1 MFGTPEMR
9 KWYFLSPFGMNR
21 LVCRGTRTQNLSSL
35 TAMTITTG
43 SVVLFDYTLT
53 DDEKDIIDSS
63 KDGGPLAYLHGEGQI
78 VKGLEKA
85 MEGRK
90 AGDSF
95 SITVSPEEA
104 YGLPDP
110 EKIAVVTADQIEG
123 GEDLE
128 EGMQLEASNDEGEQI
143 VVVSKIE
150 GNKVTLDGNHPLAG
164 MTLHFDIAIREVR
177 QATAEEIAHGHVH
190 GPGGHHH

>member
-1 MFGTPEMR
+1 
-9 KWYFLSPFGMNR
+9 
-21 LVCRGTRTQNLSSL
+21 
-35 TAMTITTG
+35 MTITKN

-53 DDEKDIIDSS
+53 DDEKEVIDSS

-85 MEGRK
+85 MEGK
-90 AGDSF
+90 KEGDSF
-95 SITVSPEEA
+95 TVTVPPEEA
-104 YGLPDP
+104 YGMPDP
-110 EKIAVVTADQIEG
+110 EKIAVVSADQIER

-150 GNKVTLDGNHPLAG
+150 GDKVTLDGNHPLAG
-164 MTLHFDIAIREVR
+164 MTLHFDITVREVR
-177 QATAEEIAHGHVH
+177 AATAEEIAHGHVH
-190 GPGGHHH
+190 GPGGHHN

>member
-1 MFGTPEMR
+1 
-9 KWYFLSPFGMNR
+9 
-21 LVCRGTRTQNLSSL
+21 
-35 TAMTITTG
+35 MTITTG

-53 DDEKDIIDSS
+53 DDEKEVIDSS

-85 MEGRK
+85 MEGRR

-95 SITVSPEEA
+95 SITVPPEEA

-177 QATAEEIAHGHVH
+177 DATTEELDHGHVH
-190 GPGGHHH
+190 GPGDHHH

>member
-1 MFGTPEMR
+1 
-9 KWYFLSPFGMNR
+9 
-21 LVCRGTRTQNLSSL
+21 
-35 TAMTITTG
+35 MTITTG

-53 DDEKDIIDSS
+53 DDDKEIIDSS

-95 SITVSPEEA
+95 QISVTPEEG

-110 EKIAVVTADQIEG
+110 DKIAVVNADQIEG
-123 GEDLE
+123 GEELE
-128 EGMQLEASNDEGEQI
+128 EGMQLEASHGDEEQ
-143 VVVSKIE
+143 VVVVTKIE
-150 GNKVTLDGNHPLAG
+150 GKDVTLDGNHPLAG
-164 MTLHFDIAIREVR
+164 MNLHFDITIREVR
-177 QATAEEIAHGHVH
+177 KATAEEIEHGHVH

>member
-1 MFGTPEMR
+1 
-9 KWYFLSPFGMNR
+9 
-21 LVCRGTRTQNLSSL
+21 
-35 TAMTITTG
+35 MTITAG

-53 DDEKDIIDSS
+53 DDDKEIIDSS

-95 SITVSPEEA
+95 QISVTPEEG

-110 EKIAVVTADQIEG
+110 DKIAVVNADQIEG
-123 GEDLE
+123 GEELE
-128 EGMQLEASNDEGEQI
+128 EGMQLEASHGDEEQ
-143 VVVSKIE
+143 VVVVTKIE
-150 GNKVTLDGNHPLAG
+150 GKDVTLDGNHPLAG
-164 MTLHFDIAIREVR
+164 MNLHFDITIREVR
-177 QATAEEIAHGHVH
+177 KATAEEIEHGHVH

>member
-1 MFGTPEMR
+1 
-9 KWYFLSPFGMNR
+9 
-21 LVCRGTRTQNLSSL
+21 
-35 TAMTITTG
+35 MTITKG

-53 DDEKDIIDSS
+53 DDDKELIDSS
-63 KDGGPLAYLHGEGQI
+63 KDGGLLAYLHGEQQI

-85 MEGRK
+85 MEGKK

-95 SITVSPEEA
+95 TISIAPEEG
-104 YGLPDP
+104 YGPIDQA
-110 EKIAVVTADQIEG
+110 KIAVVEADQIEG
-123 GEDLE
+123 GDELE
-128 EGMQLEASNDEGEQI
+128 EGMQLEASHDSEEGEQI

-164 MTLHFDIAIREVR
+164 MNLHFDITIREVR
-177 QATAEEIAHGHVH
+177 AATAEEIEHGHVH

>member
-1 MFGTPEMR
+1 
-9 KWYFLSPFGMNR
+9 
-21 LVCRGTRTQNLSSL
+21 
-35 TAMTITTG
+35 MTITPG

-53 DDEKDIIDSS
+53 DDDKDVIDSS

-78 VKGLEKA
+78 VKGLEKV
-85 MEGRK
+85 MEGKK

-95 SITVSPEEA
+95 SVTVSPEEG

-110 EKIAVVTADQIEG
+110 AKVATVTTDQIEG
-123 GEDLE
+123 GEELE
-128 EGMQLEASNDEGEQI
+128 EGMQLEASNEAGEQI
-143 VVVSKIE
+143 VVVTKIE

-164 MTLHFDIAIREVR
+164 MTLHFDITIREVR
-177 QATAEEIAHGHVH
+177 AATPEEIAHGHVH

>member
-1 MFGTPEMR
+1 
-9 KWYFLSPFGMNR
+9 
-21 LVCRGTRTQNLSSL
+21 
-35 TAMTITTG
+35 MTITKN

-53 DDEKDIIDSS
+53 DDDKEIIDSS

-78 VKGLEKA
+78 VKGLEKV
-85 MEGRK
+85 MEGKK

-95 SITVSPEEA
+95 SVTVSPEEA
-104 YGLPDP
+104 YGMPDP
-110 EKIAVVTADQIEG
+110 AKIAVVSADQIEG

-150 GNKVTLDGNHPLAG
+150 GDKVTLDGNHPLAG
-164 MTLHFDIAIREVR
+164 MTLHFDITVREVR
-177 QATAEEIAHGHVH
+177 AATAEEIAHGHVH
-190 GPGGHHH
+190 GPGGHHN

>member
-1 MFGTPEMR
+1 
-9 KWYFLSPFGMNR
+9 
-21 LVCRGTRTQNLSSL
+21 
-35 TAMTITTG
+35 MTITKN

-53 DDEKDIIDSS
+53 DDEKEVIDSS

-78 VKGLEKA
+78 VKGLEKV
-85 MEGRK
+85 MEGKK
-90 AGDSF
+90 AGDTF
-95 SITVSPEEA
+95 SVTVSPEEA

-150 GNKVTLDGNHPLAG
+150 GDKVTLDGNHPLAG
-164 MTLHFDIAIREVR
+164 MTLHFDITVREVR
-177 QATAEEIAHGHVH
+177 EATAEEIAHGHVH

>member
-1 MFGTPEMR
+1 M
-9 KWYFLSPFGMNR
+9 LAMNIS
-21 LVCRGTRTQNLSSL
+21 N
-35 TAMTITTG
+35 G

-95 SITVSPEEA
+95 SITVVPEEA
-104 YGLPDP
+104 YGIHDP
-110 EKIAVVTADQIEG
+110 SKIATVQADQIEG
-123 GEDLE
+123 GDELE

-143 VVVSKIE
+143 VVVTKIE
-150 GNKVTLDGNHPLAG
+150 GDKVTLDGNHPLAG
-164 MTLHFDIAIREVR
+164 MTLHFDITIREVR
-177 QATAEEIAHGHVH
+177 EATAEEIEHGHVH

>member
-1 MFGTPEMR
+1 
-9 KWYFLSPFGMNR
+9 
-21 LVCRGTRTQNLSSL
+21 
-35 TAMTITTG
+35 MTITTG

-53 DDEKDIIDSS
+53 DNDKEIIDSS
-63 KDGGPLAYLHGEGQI
+63 REEGALTYLHGEGQI

-95 SITVSPEEA
+95 KISVSPEEG

-110 EKIAVVTADQIEG
+110 SKIVVVNADQIEG
-123 GEDLE
+123 GEELE
-128 EGMQLEASNDEGEQI
+128 EGMQLEASNEEGEQI

-150 GNKVTLDGNHPLAG
+150 GDRITLDGNHPLAG
-164 MTLHFDIAIREVR
+164 MTLHFDVTISEVR
-177 QATAEEIAHGHVH
+177 AASAEEIEHGHVH

>member
-1 MFGTPEMR
+1 MSEAVVNYCKRAATT
-9 KWYFLSPFGMNR
+9 
-21 LVCRGTRTQNLSSL
+21 RGATIPSHHRIP
-35 TAMTITTG
+35 MTITTG

-63 KDGGPLAYLHGEGQI
+63 KDEGPLAYLHGEGQI

-85 MEGRK
+85 MEGKK

-95 SITVSPEEA
+95 QVSVSPEEG

-110 EKIAVVTADQIEG
+110 AKIAVVSADQIEG

-128 EGMQLEASNDEGEQI
+128 EGMQLEASNDQGEQI

-150 GNKVTLDGNHPLAG
+150 GNNVTLDGNHPLAG
-164 MTLHFDIAIREVR
+164 MALHFDITIREVR
-177 QATAEEIAHGHVH
+177 AATAEEISHGHVH

>member
-1 MFGTPEMR
+1 
-9 KWYFLSPFGMNR
+9 
-21 LVCRGTRTQNLSSL
+21 
-35 TAMTITTG
+35 MTITTG

-53 DDEKDIIDSS
+53 DDDKEIIDSS
-63 KDGGPLAYLHGEGQI
+63 KEGGPLAYLHGEGQI

-85 MEGRK
+85 MEGKK

-95 SITVSPEEA
+95 SVTVSPEEA

-110 EKIAVVTADQIEG
+110 EKIAVITADQIEG

-150 GNKVTLDGNHPLAG
+150 RNKVTLDGNHPLAG
-164 MTLHFDIAIREVR
+164 MTLHFDVTIREVR
-177 QATAEEIAHGHVH
+177 AATLEEIAHGHVH

>member
-1 MFGTPEMR
+1 
-9 KWYFLSPFGMNR
+9 
-21 LVCRGTRTQNLSSL
+21 
-35 TAMTITTG
+35 MTITTG
-43 SVVLFDYTLT
+43 SVVLFDYTLI
-53 DDEKDIIDSS
+53 DNEKDIIDSS

-95 SITVSPEEA
+95 SVSVSPEEG

-110 EKIAVVTADQIEG
+110 AKVAVVTVDQIEG
-123 GEDLE
+123 GEELE
-128 EGMQLEASNDEGEQI
+128 EGMQLEASNEHGQQI

-150 GNKVTLDGNHPLAG
+150 GDQVTLDGNHPLAG
-164 MTLHFDIAIREVR
+164 MTLHFDITIREVR
-177 QATAEEIAHGHVH
+177 AATTEEIAHGHVH

>member
-1 MFGTPEMR
+1 
-9 KWYFLSPFGMNR
+9 
-21 LVCRGTRTQNLSSL
+21 
-35 TAMTITTG
+35 MTITKG
-43 SVVLFDYTLT
+43 SVVLFDYTLS
-53 DDEKDIIDSS
+53 DDDKDIIDSS

-78 VKGLEKA
+78 VKGLEKV

-90 AGDSF
+90 AGDTF
-95 SITVSPEEA
+95 SVTVSPEEG

-110 EKIAVVTADQIEG
+110 AKIAVVTADQIEG

-128 EGMQLEASNDEGEQI
+128 EGMQLEASNDQGEQI

-164 MTLHFDIAIREVR
+164 MRLHFDIAVREVR
-177 QATAEEIAHGHVH
+177 AATPEEMAHGHVH